1 MKRKS
6 LVFKLIA
13 TISVI
18 ILIVFFATGVIL
30 SYFVRQDYFNL
41 EKEKLDTESNTIQ
54 EVAVKYQGSTS
65 ADRENI
71 YTMLHLISNY
81 LEADIMLVNSSGYIY
96 GISNDKY
103 QYLYNKR
110 YTSFNVENLK
120 NNNILEYKSGDKYIY
135 CRGMYNSNDE
145 FIGGIVYVI
154 PQETINRPI
163 DDMYN
168 IIWISVVIAIIIL
181 NILFYFI
188 SKKFIIEP
196 LESINNVAKD
206 FSNGYFEKRVSIKNN
221 DEIGDLAKTFNNMA
235 DSIEEAENNRRE
247 FISNISHELR
257 SPITSIKGFI
267 TAILDGIIPK
277 EKEKDYLNIANDE
290 IMRLTRLVNDLL
302 DLSAMQAGKVQ
313 FNFMKIDINKAVR
326 ITVLKMG
333 QKALEK
339 NIKIDI
345 NLNGKN
351 LFVLADNDKMIQVL
365 INLIDNAIKYCNKG
379 GKILVSTKVKNEKV
393 IVSVYNNGPCIKEE
407 DLKYIWDRFYKAD
420 KSRTNKT
427 STGLGLPIVRNI
439 ILQHNEEIWIDNTDK
454 GVSFSFT
461 LKRIKDD

>member
-41 EKEKLDTESNTIQ
+41 EKEKLDMESNTIQ
-54 EVAVKYQGSTS
+54 EVAVKYQGGTS
-65 ADRENI
+65 EDRENI

-120 NNNILEYKSGDKYIY
+120 NDNILEYKSGDKYIY

-188 SKKFIIEP
+188 
-196 LESINNVAKD
+196 
-206 FSNGYFEKRVSIKNN
+206 
-221 DEIGDLAKTFNNMA
+221 
-235 DSIEEAENNRRE
+235 
-247 FISNISHELR
+247 
-257 SPITSIKGFI
+257 
-267 TAILDGIIPK
+267 
-277 EKEKDYLNIANDE
+277 
-290 IMRLTRLVNDLL
+290 
-302 DLSAMQAGKVQ
+302 
-313 FNFMKIDINKAVR
+313 
-326 ITVLKMG
+326 
-333 QKALEK
+333 
-339 NIKIDI
+339 
-345 NLNGKN
+345 
-351 LFVLADNDKMIQVL
+351 
-365 INLIDNAIKYCNKG
+365 
-379 GKILVSTKVKNEKV
+379 
-393 IVSVYNNGPCIKEE
+393 
-407 DLKYIWDRFYKAD
+407 
-420 KSRTNKT
+420 
-427 STGLGLPIVRNI
+427 
-439 ILQHNEEIWIDNTDK
+439 
-454 GVSFSFT
+454 
-461 LKRIKDD
+461 

>member
-1 MKRKS
+1 MRRKS

-30 SYFVRQDYFNL
+30 SYFVKQDYFNL
-41 EKEKLDTESNTIQ
+41 ERQKLDMESNTIQ
-54 EVAVKYQGSTS
+54 EIAVKYQGDTS

-81 LEADIMLVNSSGYIY
+81 LEADIVLVNSSGYIY
-96 GISNDKY
+96 GISNNKY
-103 QYLYNKR
+103 EYLYNKR
-110 YTSFNVENLK
+110 YTSFNLEDLK
-120 NNNILEYKSGDKYIY
+120 NDNILEYKSGDNYIY
-135 CRGMYNSNDE
+135 CRGMYNSSGE
-145 FIGGIVYVI
+145 FIGGIVYI
-154 PQETINRPI
+154 ISQDTINRPI
-163 DDMYN
+163 DDMYD

-181 NILFYFI
+181 NIIFYFI
-188 SKKFIIEP
+188 SKKFIIKP
-196 LESINNVAKD
+196 LESINEVAKD
-206 FSNGYFEKRVSIKNN
+206 FSNGHFEKRVNIKNN
-221 DEIGDLAKTFNNMA
+221 DEIGDLAKTFNDMA

-267 TAILDGIIPK
+267 TAILDGIIPQ
-277 EKEKDYLNIANDE
+277 EKEKDYLKIANDE

-313 FNFMKIDINKAVR
+313 FKPMKVDINNAIR
-326 ITVLKMG
+326 ITVVKLG

-345 NLNGKN
+345 NLSGKS
-351 LFVLADNDKMIQVL
+351 LFVLADNDKIIQVL
-365 INLIDNAIKYCNKG
+365 TNLIDNAIKYCNRD
-379 GKILVSTKVKNEKV
+379 GKIIVSTKIKNEKV
-393 IVSVYNNGPCIKEE
+393 IVSVYNNGPGIKEE

-439 ILQHNEEIWIDNTDK
+439 ILQHNEKIWIDNTEN

-461 LKRIKDD
+461 LKRIKDN

>member
-1 MKRKS
+1 MRRKS

-30 SYFVRQDYFNL
+30 SYFVKQDYFNL
-41 EKEKLDTESNTIQ
+41 ERQKLDMESNTIQ
-54 EVAVKYQGSTS
+54 EIAVKYQGDTS

-81 LEADIMLVNSSGYIY
+81 LEADIVLVNSSGYIY
-96 GISNDKY
+96 GISNNKY
-103 QYLYNKR
+103 EYLYNKR
-110 YTSFNVENLK
+110 YTSFNLEDLK
-120 NNNILEYKSGDKYIY
+120 NDNILEYKSGDNYIY
-135 CRGMYNSNDE
+135 CRGMYNSSGE
-145 FIGGIVYVI
+145 FIGGIVYI
-154 PQETINRPI
+154 ISQDTINRPI
-163 DDMYN
+163 DDMYD

-181 NILFYFI
+181 NIIFYFI
-188 SKKFIIEP
+188 SKKFIIKP
-196 LESINNVAKD
+196 LESINEVAKD
-206 FSNGYFEKRVSIKNN
+206 FSNGHFEKRVNIKNN
-221 DEIGDLAKTFNNMA
+221 DEIGDLAKTFNDMA

-267 TAILDGIIPK
+267 TAILDGIIPQ
-277 EKEKDYLNIANDE
+277 EKEKDYLKIANDE

-313 FNFMKIDINKAVR
+313 FKPMKVDINNAIR
-326 ITVLKMG
+326 ITVVKLG

-345 NLNGKN
+345 NLSGKS
-351 LFVLADNDKMIQVL
+351 LFVLADNDKIIQVL
-365 INLIDNAIKYCNKG
+365 TNLIDNAIKYCNRD
-379 GKILVSTKVKNEKV
+379 GKIIVSTKIKNEKV
-393 IVSVYNNGPCIKEE
+393 IVSVYNNGPGIKEE

-439 ILQHNEEIWIDNTDK
+439 ILQHNEKIWIDNTDN

-461 LKRIKDD
+461 LKRIKDN